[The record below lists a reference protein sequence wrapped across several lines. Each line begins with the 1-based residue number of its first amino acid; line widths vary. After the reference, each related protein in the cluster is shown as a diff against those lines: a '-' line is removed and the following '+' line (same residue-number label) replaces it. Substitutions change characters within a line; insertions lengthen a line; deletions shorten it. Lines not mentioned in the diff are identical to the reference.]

1 MANKI
6 DLNLD
11 VWKLIRLV
19 FWTGLVVLIIFLLS
33 GCSEINVSGTGSGEP
48 NYAEWLKPARVIPG
62 EVKGVILPHHLL
74 VKSYMEKFY
83 QQLAAEN
90 SYERI
95 VIISPN
101 HFNYGFNFLQ
111 TTDWVNPEEQ
121 TVDYESRQMLKNAPV
136 LESAWMTVL
145 EAAKV
150 VKIEPK
156 YFSREHGVFTH
167 YGFIKKYFP
176 GAKVLPIIVKRG
188 VSEKALIA
196 LGEEINAL
204 INAEEGRTLVLA
216 SLDFSHYTAE
226 AGRASVLCVQPSDP
240 DGLKRKSDSAE
251 DRGPTRAVAGS
262 RHECA
267 IGDQSKDA
275 SQGIRG
281 VGGIREEDVDRVD
294 RGDVGVLEQPQQ
306 GAAVDDV
313 LGSAGHP
320 EECRE
325 MNSQGEGQENM
336 GPADVEQ
343 ACRQRQRKRGL
354 DQVRS
359 QMRGKHGRIVPPPE
373 TGCTVLS
380 ARPTSLSVGVS
391 ARPLHVQ
398 GETAYGT

>member
-101 HFNYGFNFLQ
+101 HFNYGFNLLQ

-121 TVDYESRQMLKNAPV
+121 TVDFESRQMLRNAPV
-136 LESAWMTVL
+136 LESAWITVL

-150 VKIEPK
+150 LKIEPK

-176 GAKVLPIIVKRG
+176 GAKVLPIIIKRG

-204 INAEEGRTLVLA
+204 INADEERTLVLA

-226 AGRASVLCVQPSDP
+226 GW
-240 DGLKRKSDSAE
+240 
-251 DRGPTRAVAGS
+251 AVKNDM
-262 RHECA
+262 RMMKWLDE
-267 IGDQSKDA
+267 IG
-275 SQGIRG
+275 RG
-281 VGGIREEDVDRVD
+281 V
-294 RGDVGVLEQPQQ
+294 PS
-306 GAAVDDV
+306 
-313 LGSAGHP
+313 GSAGDLSLEGAREVGMSLDAENKDSVAIDSP
-320 EECRE
+320 EGLYLMAWL
-325 MNSQGEGQENM
+325 MNRQGVEWNLWARTSSASLIKGISA
-336 GPADVEQ
+336 ADNTSHIF
-343 ACRQRQRKRGL
+343 GWF
-354 DQVRS
+354 
-359 QMRGKHGRIVPPPE
+359 GK
-373 TGCTVLS
+373 
-380 ARPTSLSVGVS
+380 
-391 ARPLHVQ
+391 
-398 GETAYGT
+398 